1 MVVETKREEED
12 NLSQEMR
19 RGAGRVEAGEGS
31 ITCCL
36 QLLTV
41 STSLP
46 LAPLPHPVLL
56 HQLGGR
62 QEVVVLEVIMDG
74 PKHLVQEGLH
84 GAVEVPGHTR
94 QRVVLG
100 RIQTNYAMQCYN
112 YKCWPPGQGRSAGGR
127 RHYCPPSAWRAPSCA
142 GCAHCRHQCRGS
154 PEHPIRAQYSQ
165 HPPITAQ
172 Y

>member
-1 MVVETKREEED
+1 MVAEKKREEED
-12 NLSQEMR
+12 NLSQENEEGCR
-19 RGAGRVEAGEGS
+19 EGGEHGEGS

-41 STSLP
+41 YHLH

-62 QEVVVLEVIMDG
+62 QEVVVLEVIVDG

-94 QRVVLG
+94 
-100 RIQTNYAMQCYN
+100 
-112 YKCWPPGQGRSAGGR
+112 
-127 RHYCPPSAWRAPSCA
+127 
-142 GCAHCRHQCRGS
+142 
-154 PEHPIRAQYSQ
+154 
-165 HPPITAQ
+165 
-172 Y
+172 